1 MQNAIKSRKD
11 VLDMLDLA
19 KVDFHPAQKPQYG
32 KSNSE
37 RTLLNAQKED
47 LLVTEH
53 TIVNIR
59 AHEISED

>member
-1 MQNAIKSRKD
+1 M
-11 VLDMLDLA
+11 LDMA

-37 RTLLNAQKED
+37 RTLKNAQKED
-47 LLVTEH
+47 LMVTEH

-59 AHEISED
+59 AHDISED